1 MAIYGIDL
9 GTTNSLLG
17 VGDKLLTGLVPSIVN
32 LQKKTAGE
40 KNREDAESVRSFK
53 VDMSM
58 GTEGLM
64 PIKASSEVLLE
75 LKREAGLKGKIKSV
89 ITVPAD
95 FDDNQRK
102 ATLKAAELAG
112 IEVVALVNEPTAAAL
127 YITNKSKEVA
137 VVFDLGGG
145 TFDVSVIDSRFGN
158 YDVQHS
164 AGDPRCGGD
173 DLDRAIMLHLCKEAK
188 LQLFRLNKQQKLD
201 LLLLAS
207 RVKIQMQK
215 EQHDLDVNL
224 NAYGA
229 GVVKFTEAAYIQLM
243 KVTFMKCMV
252 LLHRV
257 MSSSIQIG
265 EKYNMV
271 LVGGSTRCPYLR
283 EWIAQEIGQ
292 EPVPLTYDP
301 DKAVALGA
309 ALYASMVEDG
319 SVDYMVSDV
328 TKRLSIGLAD
338 GTVQEVIPSNS
349 KVPIEEDIMMCN
361 PVEASELKLNL
372 YQGDSGLASGNSY
385 IGELSYDYGRMV
397 APRKGVVF
405 ITVGVEKSGTVT
417 LSCKEIGKNPVS
429 IQLSLHA

>member
-1 MAIYGIDL
+1 MPIYGIDL

-17 VGDKLLTGLVPSIVN
+17 VGDHLLTGLVPSIVN
-32 LQKKTAGE
+32 LDKKTAGE
-40 KNREDAESVRSFK
+40 QNRNDVESVRSFK

-64 PIKASSEVLLE
+64 PIKASSGVLRE
-75 LKREAGLKGKIKSV
+75 LKREAGLKGKIKAV

-95 FDDNQRK
+95 FDDNQRR
-102 ATLKAAELAG
+102 ATLKAAELAD
-112 IEVVALVNEPTAAAL
+112 IDVVSLVNEPTAAAL
-127 YITNKSKEVA
+127 YVTNNSKELA

-173 DLDRAIMLHLCKEAK
+173 DLDRAIMLHLCKAAG
-188 LQLFRLNKQQKLD
+188 LQLFRLNRDQKLQ
-201 LLLLAS
+201 LKLKACET
-207 RVKIQMQK
+207 KIRMQK
-215 EQHDLDVNL
+215 ERKDINVNL
-224 NAYGA
+224 SEFGC
-229 GVVKFTEAAYIQLM
+229 GIVKFKEDEYIQLM
-243 KVTFMKCMV
+243 KVSFMRCMV

-257 MSSSIQIG
+257 ISTSLLIG
-265 EKYNMV
+265 EKYELV

-283 EWIAQEIGQ
+283 EWIEKETGVKPA
-292 EPVPLTYDP
+292 PLTYDP

-328 TKRLSIGLAD
+328 TKRLSIGLSD
-338 GTVQEVIPSNS
+338 GTVQTVIPTSS
-349 KVPIEEDIMMCN
+349 KIPIEEDVMLCN
-361 PVEASELKLNL
+361 PVEADELRVNL
-372 YQGDSGLASGNSY
+372 YQGDSGLESGNSF
-385 IGELSYDYGRMV
+385 IGELVYNYGRTV

-405 ITVGVEKSGTVT
+405 VTVGVEKSGVVT
-417 LSCKEIGKNPVS
+417 LSCKELGKSPVS
-429 IQLSLHA
+429 MQLSIR